1 MSSKQQ
7 QSFGE
12 KPTEVRETDHYTEEY
27 VQSFVEKWDDLIDW
41 KARAEAEG
49 DFFINE
55 LKKRGCHKVLDVAAG
70 TGFHSVQLWNAGF
83 DVVSADG
90 APEMLAKAFQ
100 NAREYDIILRTVQ
113 ADWRWLNRDID
124 GKYDAVIC
132 LANSFTHLFNEHDRR
147 KALAEFYS
155 VLKHDGVLFLDHR
168 NYDEILDEGYREA
181 NYYYV
186 GENVKAEPEYID
198 GGLARFRYHFND
210 GSVFHLNMFPLRRD
224 YVRRLLYEVGFQD
237 VTTYGDF
244 KETYK
249 KNEADFFIHVAE
261 KEYHHPDDQKEG
273 DEMGQKSY
281 SESVEKARQY
291 YNSSAADRF
300 YYTIWGGEDIHV
312 GLYQSEQDSIHEAS
326 LRTDEKMDSMIPVN
340 LDENSKVL
348 DMGAGYGGAGRYL
361 AKKYGC
367 QVVNLNLSEVE
378 NERDRKLNRE
388 QKLNHLIEVLD
399 GNFEEVPYPDNS
411 FDVIWS
417 QDSFLH
423 SADRASIFKEIGR
436 LLKPGGALIFTDP
449 MQDDNASPKEL
460 QPVYD
465 RINLPNMGSI
475 EFYREQ
481 AQKQGL
487 EEVTFEDHS
496 QQLPNHYGRVR
507 QEILDREEEL
517 VEVCGREYIEKMKE
531 GLKHW
536 VENGNKGNLR
546 WGIFV
551 FKKPE

>member
-1 MSSKQQ
+1 MSSKESK

-41 KARAEAEG
+41 EARAEAEG

-100 NAREYDIILRTVQ
+100 NGRKYGLILRTVQ

-132 LANSFTHLFNEHDRR
+132 LANSFTHLFSEHDRR

-155 VLKHDGVLFLDHR
+155 VLKHDGILFIDHR
-168 NYDEILDEGYREA
+168 NYDQILDEGYRAA

-186 GENVKAEPEYID
+186 GDNVKAEPEYID
-198 GGLARFRYHFND
+198 GGLARFRYEFND
-210 GSVFHLNMFPLRRD
+210 KSVFHLNMFPLRRD

-261 KEYHHPDDQKEG
+261 KEYHSPDDNGINTNQATGYSKE
-273 DEMGQKSY
+273 
-281 SESVEKARQY
+281 VEKARAY

-300 YYTIWGGEDIHV
+300 YFTIWGGEDIHI
-312 GLYQSEQDSIHEAS
+312 GLYKDENESIHDAS
-326 LRTDEKMDSMIPVN
+326 YRTDEHMDSLIPVKLN
-340 LDENSKVL
+340 EKSKVL

-367 QVVNLNLSEVE
+367 EVVNLNLSEVE
-378 NERDRKLNRE
+378 NERDRKLNKE
-388 QKLNHLIEVLD
+388 QRLNHLIEVLD
-399 GNFEEVPYPDNS
+399 GNFEEVPYPDET
-411 FDVIWS
+411 FDLIWS

-423 SADRASIFKEIGR
+423 SADREKIFKEIGR

-449 MQDDNASPKEL
+449 MQDAKADSKEL

-465 RINLPNMGSI
+465 RINLPNMGSF
-475 EFYREQ
+475 EFYKEQ
-481 AQKQGL
+481 AKKQGL
-487 EEVTFEDHS
+487 KEVTIEDHS
-496 QQLPNHYGRVR
+496 EQLPRHYGKVR
-507 QEILDREEEL
+507 QEIINREDEL
-517 VEVCGREYIEKMKE
+517 VKECGSEYIEKMKE

-536 VENGNKGNLR
+536 VENGKKGNLR
-546 WGIFV
+546 WGIMV
-551 FKKPE
+551 FTKPE